1 MTTGLAKVISRLF
14 DLYTWSFIIYVLAL
28 SQTGLTLSQFIFL
41 GSSLFLLEVIFPV
54 GLFILF
60 LKKKLITDIDLTQRR
75 ERPLY
80 FFCLFLLVV
89 SGSLLGYAAGTRLF
103 FLIQLVEL
111 FLIGGMILIT
121 LFWKISGH
129 LMINAA
135 GIFFLNYFF
144 GGGYWWLFILLL
156 PVGWSRW
163 YLHKHD
169 FWQLLAGAL
178 LGFSIPIVV
187 FWVFGFL
194 YLLEY
199 RLSN

>member
-1 MTTGLAKVISRLF
+1 MTPLLAKVISRLF
-14 DLYTWSFIIYVLAL
+14 DLYTWSVVINVLAL
-28 SQTGLTLSQFIFL
+28 TRTNLSRPQFIFM
-41 GSSLFLLEVIFPV
+41 GAVLFLLEVIFPV
-54 GLFILF
+54 ALFILF

-80 FFCLFLLVV
+80 FSCLFLLAAL
-89 SGSLLGYAAGTRLF
+89 GSLLGYVVGTRPF

-111 FLIGGMILIT
+111 FLIGGMTLIT

-129 LMINAA
+129 MMINAA

-144 GGGYWWLFILLL
+144 GWQYWWLFFLLL

-169 FWQLLAGAL
+169 LWQLLAGAL
-178 LGFSIPIVV
+178 LGLSIPTA
-187 FWVFGFL
+187 VFGVIGLF
-194 YLLEY
+194 
-199 RLSN
+199 